1 MKAITE
7 AILRDQLRASQPES
21 YQVPEGKILSPAA
34 REYLRQRKI
43 EIVENSV
50 HTRFNFKPEKAVAAT
65 FGTSSPSTEFKN
77 EFGEEDAKKQR
88 LARAVSAP
96 VPGQACVPKYV
107 DYTSGAFFPEKPEH
121 MTQLVSNK
129 LVPKDHLRIYFRGK
143 LDSLQSHFVLTQAII
158 AESSGSKRLIDD
170 LNDVLGVL
178 REIMRCDVLDE
189 PFVNERIIGLTHAEI
204 RERSHNPMKFF
215 SIKQMVLPDYTFGKV
230 YAMLNELRTAVRE
243 TEVAAVR
250 AFRRQTVYERK
261 DIVETLNRLSSVMH
275 IMMCMYLAEEYKK

>member
-50 HTRFNFKPEKAVAAT
+50 HTRFNFKPEKAVSAA
-65 FGTSSPSTEFKN
+65 SSVSSSTEFKN
-77 EFGEEDAKKQR
+77 EFGEEDAKKQQ
-88 LARAVSAP
+88 LARAVAP
-96 VPGQACVPKYV
+96 ASGQTCVPKYV

-121 MTQLVSNK
+121 MTQLVGNK
-129 LVPKDHLRIYFRGK
+129 LVPKDHLRIYFRGR

-158 AESSGSKRLIDD
+158 AEGSGSKRLIDD

-189 PFVNERIIGLTHAEI
+189 PFVNDRIIGLTHEEI
-204 RERSHNPMKFF
+204 RERSHNPMKFY
-215 SIKQMVLPDYTFGKV
+215 SIKQMVLPDYSFGKV
-230 YAMLNELRTAVRE
+230 YALLNELRTAVRE

-250 AFRRQTVYERK
+250 AFRRQTVYERR

-275 IMMCMYLAEEYKK
+275 IMMCMYLADEYKK